1 LLQAS
6 LAPNTR
12 RAYRDD
18 LAHFMAWG
26 GTVPASPETLARYLA
41 EHADRLAVA
50 TLARRLVSIGKAHT
64 MQSQPNPA
72 ATDLV
77 KLTMRGIRRTY
88 GKPQRQAAAA
98 IKEDVLAMVAAMG
111 GSMKDL
117 RDRALILIGFAGAFR
132 RSELIAINCNHI
144 ERVPQGIVITLP
156 RSKTDQ
162 NGQGRKVGIPFARGA
177 TCPVLALNAWLNASG
192 VTEGPLFRPI
202 NRHGHVSDA
211 RLSGEAVAIVVKD
224 RAEAVGLDP
233 DRYSGHSLRAGLA
246 TSAAT
251 AGVASWKIRQQ
262 TGHASDAML
271 GRYIRDGELFRDNAA
286 GAVL

>member
-1 LLQAS
+1 
-6 LAPNTR
+6 
-12 RAYRDD
+12 
-18 LAHFMAWG
+18 
-26 GTVPASPETLARYLA
+26 
-41 EHADRLAVA
+41 
-50 TLARRLVSIGKAHT
+50 

-98 IKEDVLAMVAAMG
+98 IKEDVLAMVAAMDD
-111 GSMKDL
+111 SIKDL
-117 RDRALILIGFAGAFR
+117 RDRALILVGFAGAFR
-132 RSELIAINCNHI
+132 RSELVGITLADI

-162 NGQGRKVGIPFARGA
+162 DGHGRKVGIPFARGKA
-177 TCPVLALNAWLNASG
+177 CPVLALDAWLNASNL
-192 VTEGPLFRPI
+192 TEGPLFRSI
-202 NRHGHVSDA
+202 NRHGHVGDT
-211 RLSGEAVAIVVKD
+211 RLSGEAVAIVVKEW
-224 RAEAVGLDP
+224 AEAVGLDP

-271 GRYIRDGELFRDNAA
+271 GRYIRDGELFKDNAA